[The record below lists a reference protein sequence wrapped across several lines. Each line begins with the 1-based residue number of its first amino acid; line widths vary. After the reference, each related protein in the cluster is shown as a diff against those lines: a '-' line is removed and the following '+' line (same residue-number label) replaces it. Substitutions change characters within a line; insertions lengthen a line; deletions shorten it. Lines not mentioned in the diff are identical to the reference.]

1 MRNKP
6 FLLQQTI
13 LNVLLVLAIGAS
25 VVLSALTFKSFGPT
39 ETASQSATQQSNQQL
54 IQVFRPT
61 QYIVTQAK
69 GQQHVVLKTDSK
81 QIKMIKNALMS
92 ARFSDAQTTTVSS
105 QRIEK
110 ILSTKSSLT
119 LRYPDVIPID

>member
-81 QIKMIKNALMS
+81 QIKMIKNSIYIKSKSDSCSHLS
-92 ARFSDAQTTTVSS
+92 FSS
-105 QRIEK
+105 
-110 ILSTKSSLT
+110 
-119 LRYPDVIPID
+119 